1 VDTARQRQ
9 DEPQDPAQLLSD
21 LTDRVPGVLHAL
33 VVSADGVPL
42 AASDRLPPAHLDQLA
57 AITSGLIGLAIGV
70 ATVAD
75 GGEITQALVVMERGT
90 LVIMAIDA
98 SATLAVLAA
107 GAGDLDM
114 IAYEMTMLVQRAAA
128 VLAGGLER

>member
-42 AASDRLPPAHLDQLA
+42 AASDRLPPVHLDQLA

-70 ATVAD
+70 ATIAD

-107 GAGDLDM
+107 AAGDLEL
-114 IAYEMTMLVQRAAA
+114 IAYEMTMLVQHAAP
-128 VLAGGLER
+128 VLTGDLDR

>member
-1 VDTARQRQ
+1 MDTARQRQ

-42 AASDRLPPAHLDQLA
+42 AASDRLPPVHLRQLA

-70 ATVAD
+70 ATIAD

-107 GAGDLDM
+107 ATGDLEL
-114 IAYEMTMLVQRAAA
+114 IAYEMTMLVEHAAP
-128 VLAGGLER
+128 VLTGDLDR